1 MIGTRLDHMI
11 FINLVQLVK
20 RGKQLKAELHMSW
33 KPFQF
38 QRVSLLSNS
47 CGGHSVQNLYH
58 SGHLISKG
66 RNDMPSSENL
76 SKKVHI

>member
-1 MIGTRLDHMI
+1 MI

-38 QRVSLLSNS
+38 QRAPLLSDS
-47 CGGHSVQNLYH
+47 CGGHRVQNLYH

-66 RNDMPSSENL
+66 RNEMSSSENL